1 MDVLTDVL
9 DSLRFQGTLYFS
21 TELGRSWGIRVPAF
35 ESVARFHL
43 VLRGSCWVEVT
54 GSAERVT
61 GSSEPVRLDAGELA
75 LIPHG
80 AEHVLS
86 DRPSQPARSVDEVVE
101 AADFD
106 GTGALVYGEEDEGGP
121 TRMVCGHLAFDP
133 AFQHPVLEQL
143 PPVLVVPWE
152 GGVQGTPLEDLMGF
166 IGREVREA
174 RPGHEAVARRLS
186 EVIFVQAVRIWT
198 EQRGDELGLVSALSD
213 AGLSSA
219 LQAIHSEPGHSWTL
233 EELARRSHM
242 SRTTFAERFRDTVG
256 MTPHQYLTGWRMQ
269 LARRLLAES
278 ARSIARIASE
288 VGYDSS
294 AAFSRAFKREVGS
307 PPARYRRR
315 QAEERGA
322 AAPRR

>member
-9 DSLRFQGTLYFS
+9 DSLRLQGTLYFS

-43 VLRGSCWVEVT
+43 LLRGSCWVEVT
-54 GSAERVT
+54 GSAE
-61 GSSEPVRLDAGELA
+61 PLRLDAGDLA

-101 AADFD
+101 AAGFD
-106 GTGALVYGEEDEGGP
+106 GTGALVYGDADEGGP

-133 AFQHPVLEQL
+133 AFHHPVLDQL
-143 PPVLVVPWE
+143 PSALVVPWE
-152 GGVQGTPLEDLMGF
+152 GGVQGSPLEDLMDF
-166 IGREVREA
+166 IAREVREA

-186 EVIFVQAVRIWT
+186 EVIFVQAVRVWA
-198 EQRGDELGLVSALSD
+198 EEHGDELGLLSALSD
-213 AGLSSA
+213 SGLSSA
-219 LQAIHSEPGHSWTL
+219 LQAIHAEPERPWTL

-242 SRTTFAERFRDTVG
+242 SRTTFAERFRETVG
-256 MTPHQYLTGWRMQ
+256 TTPYQYLTGWRMQ

-278 ARSIARIASE
+278 SRPIARIASE

-307 PPARYRRR
+307 PPARYRNRR
-315 QAEERGA
+315 AG
-322 AAPRR
+322 